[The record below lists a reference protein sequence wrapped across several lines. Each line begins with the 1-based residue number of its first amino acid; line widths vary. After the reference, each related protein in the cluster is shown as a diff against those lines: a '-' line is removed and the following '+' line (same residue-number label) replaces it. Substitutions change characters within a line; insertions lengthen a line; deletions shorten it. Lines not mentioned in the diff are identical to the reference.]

1 MLKKEIIANV
11 FMIVLGTLMHF
22 AYQLSNQNPIVGMF
36 VPINESV
43 WEHLKLL
50 FFPGLFYFLGETF
63 FQKEKL
69 PHQWIAFIFSQFKG
83 LIFIPTS
90 FYTYTG
96 IIGKHFLIIDIVIFV
111 LAVFL
116 SNRLKYRLL
125 KEKRDY
131 PRWTNPFVVMAVL
144 VLIGLFWGFTFFPP
158 ALPFFSP

>member
-63 FQKEKL
+63 FQKEKYL
-69 PHQWIAFIFSQFKG
+69 INGLLLFSHNLRFNLYSNFLLH
-83 LIFIPTS
+83 LIRN
-90 FYTYTG
+90 Y
-96 IIGKHFLIIDIVIFV
+96 GKHF
-111 LAVFL
+111 
-116 SNRLKYRLL
+116 
-125 KEKRDY
+125 
-131 PRWTNPFVVMAVL
+131 
-144 VLIGLFWGFTFFPP
+144 
-158 ALPFFSP
+158 